1 MGELARR
8 AHMAFAPTR
17 IDTLSGDLRAGR
29 TSSRAL
35 VEQALGRIADPAGE
49 GTRTFVRVHR
59 SAAIVAADVSDRMR
73 REGIADG
80 LIAGIPVSVKDLFDI
95 AGEPTP
101 AGSLVLAER
110 APAVRDARV
119 VSRLREAGAVIVGRT
134 NMTEF
139 AFSGI
144 GINPHYG
151 TPRNPYDRATGRIPG
166 GSSSGAAVSVVDGM
180 AAVGIGTDTGGSV
193 RIPAALCGLTGFK
206 PTARRVPLNGAL
218 PLSTTLD
225 SIGPIAP
232 TVSCCALLDSVLS
245 GESIESNAEMSPHR
259 VRLGILQGYPLDGLD
274 AHVSRAFEGAVN
286 ALSAA
291 GVHIEE
297 ADIPVIEEI
306 KAASTTGGFSAA
318 ESYAW
323 HRALIERDGARY
335 DPRVASR
342 ILRGAQMLAADYIE
356 LIATRRRIIG
366 EMKSALVGFDALLL
380 PTVPRI
386 APPIAELQSDDRAY
400 LDANAAMLRNTSIIN
415 FIDGCALS
423 MPCHRFGEAP
433 VGLMVAA
440 LGGHDRELLSIANT
454 IERVLAAADCAIWR

>member
-1 MGELARR
+1 MDA
-8 AHMAFAPTR
+8 APAR
-17 IDTLSGDLRAGR
+17 IDTLLGDLYAGR

-35 VEQALGRIADPAGE
+35 VEQALDRIEDPGGE
-49 GTRTFVRVHR
+49 GARTFIKVHR
-59 SAAIVAADVSDRMR
+59 SAAMTAADSSDRMR
-73 REGIADG
+73 REGIAGGRLAG
-80 LIAGIPVSVKDLFDI
+80 LPVSVKDLFDI

-101 AGSLVLAER
+101 AGSLVLAQGP
-110 APAVRDARV
+110 PAVRDACV
-119 VSRLREAGAVIVGRT
+119 VRRLREAGAIVVGRT

-151 TPRNPYDRATGRIPG
+151 TPKNPYDRATGRIPG

-180 AAVGIGTDTGGSV
+180 AAASIGTDTGGSV

-206 PTARRVPLNGAL
+206 PTARRVPLNGVL

-245 GESIESNAEMSPHR
+245 GESIESNTELPPHR
-259 VRLGILQGYPLDGLD
+259 IHLGILQGYPLDGLD
-274 AHVSRAFEGAVN
+274 AHVSGAFDAAAS

-291 GVHIEE
+291 GMNIEE
-297 ADIPVIEEI
+297 VEIPAIEEI
-306 KAASTTGGFSAA
+306 KSASAAGGFSAA

-323 HRALIERDGARY
+323 HRALIGRDGARY

-342 ILRGAQMLAADYIE
+342 ILRGAQMLAADYVE
-356 LIATRRRIIG
+356 LVATRRRIID
-366 EMKSALVGFDALLL
+366 EMKRALIGFNVLLL

-386 APPIAELQSDDRAY
+386 APPIAELESDDRAY
-400 LDANAAMLRNTSIIN
+400 VAANGAMLRNTSIIN

-433 VGLMVAA
+433 VGLMIAA
-440 LGGHDRELLSIANT
+440 LEGHDGELLRIGNT
-454 IERVLAAADCAIWR
+454 IERVLAAAGCAIWR